1 MYIQNRK
8 YKPRSMSLL
17 LELSIHSEQL
27 EETLD
32 TIASL
37 PFAIDPKIRAHGR
50 QCFIG
55 FPVAEAHH
63 VDLVEN
69 ALRGRGL
76 RQARVGILDYCAA
89 AGM

>member
-1 MYIQNRK
+1 
-8 YKPRSMSLL
+8 MSLL
-17 LELSIHSEQL
+17 LELSIHSDQL

-37 PFAIDPKIRAHGR
+37 PFAIDPEIRSHGK

-55 FPVAEAHH
+55 FPVTESHH
-63 VDLVEN
+63 VHLVEN

-76 RQARVGILDYCAA
+76 RQARIGVLEAITAA
-89 AGM
+89 